1 MGTTISTEVVHHGER
16 RDRLG
21 RVHVPLERRK
31 QLLAEFRES
40 GLTRR
45 AFAKREGVS
54 YTTFCT
60 WTQRAEGRSGASG
73 GTTARPK
80 QPGAERPRRVNF
92 AEVVVPN
99 GMAGGLEVRL
109 PDGTTLRGERVD
121 ELAALARALRG

>member
-1 MGTTISTEVVHHGER
+1 MGTTLSTEVVHHGER

-21 RVHVPLERRK
+21 RVHVPLERRR

-60 WTQRAEGRSGASG
+60 WTQREDRKSDAG
-73 GTTARPK
+73 GNAKARPK
-80 QPGAERPRRVNF
+80 PSCPERPKRVNF
-92 AEVVVPN
+92 AEVVVPA
-99 GMAGGLEVRL
+99 GMPGGLEVRL